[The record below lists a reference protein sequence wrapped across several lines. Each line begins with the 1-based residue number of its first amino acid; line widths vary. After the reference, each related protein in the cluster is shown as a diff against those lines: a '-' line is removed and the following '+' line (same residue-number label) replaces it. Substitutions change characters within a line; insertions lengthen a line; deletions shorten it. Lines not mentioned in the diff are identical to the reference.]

1 MNQTS
6 LLTPVFILVL
16 WTFAITAIMAYG
28 RVKFTK
34 DPQDAAHTKDLKG
47 LMPAWV
53 ERTSDNYNH
62 LFEQP
67 VAFYVVTLS
76 IALINNIETLMVQL
90 AWAFVVIRIIHSLI
104 QLTLNIVL
112 LRFFVFATGWIII
125 AYMALSQLILF

>member
-1 MNQTS
+1 MNQAA
-6 LLTPVFILVL
+6 LLTPVFILIL
-16 WTFAITAIMAYG
+16 WTFAITAIMACG

-76 IALINNIETLMVQL
+76 IALINNIEPLMVQL
-90 AWAFVVIRIIHSLI
+90 AWAFVAVRIVHSLV
-104 QLTLNIVL
+104 QLTINIVL
-112 LRFFVFATGWIII
+112 LRFVIFAIGWLII
-125 AYMALSQLILF
+125 AYMAFSQLL

>member
-1 MNQTS
+1 MNQTA

-34 DPQDAAHTKDLKG
+34 DPQDAAHTKALKG
-47 LMPAWV
+47 LLPDWV